1 MDRLCIAAAASGI
14 AALGIAVAAAAATN
28 PEAEIASLTGTGEF
42 RAFQEPD
49 WKAARVKQPL
59 FADNYVRTLALSR
72 MALVYADGTQE
83 QLAPNTMIRI
93 TASMAGK
100 PATSQLQKGR
110 VWMQSKNPPNG
121 LIMQTPWAAAAI
133 RGTDWEMAVD
143 DDGAATLAVF
153 SGEVELYN
161 EHGRVLVQAGEQAHV
176 SRGEAPVKLRL
187 QVSRERIQWVSSFT
201 VDPRRYAEFRDGPS
215 DPALS
220 AIANAVRDGRLGEA
234 FDRVHARAEGAES
247 RAIDLLL
254 LADFRLYEGDLDAA
268 QAALERGLRRFPA
281 DERFDV
287 GLARV
292 AILHDD
298 FALAARHAEAA
309 LAKRPASVDA
319 LLMRGEIARREGRA
333 GEAVAAYGRAAG
345 IAARD
350 PRAWVGLGVVET
362 ERENV
367 RRARSHLE
375 RALELDG
382 SDAEAR
388 AELGTLEG
396 FAGNLPR
403 GRAELEKAL
412 EIQPDNYVAWTG
424 LGVLRLKAGDEEGA
438 VQALVRASVIEPRY
452 ARAHLYLAAAYY
464 QQGRDRAALFE
475 LARAAETDPNDPL
488 PHLLA
493 SIIRLDRI
501 EPGDAIAEAQQ
512 ALARIPFLKSLN
524 QVADNQKGV
533 ANVGAPLA
541 FMGLEEWARS
551 AAWDSYLPL
560 WGGSHLFLADRY
572 AGAFDRRSELMQ
584 GFIADPLAFGG
595 SNRFQSLIVEPGHY
609 GTASLR
615 YAHSDDVHLTEPVL
629 TLNGYGVSPI
639 PTAYYVEGIDT
650 RIEPGAS
657 AISATGRTLT
667 VAAGA
672 KPLYDLG
679 TFIYANRLSIGADL
693 GTRGVTGDF
702 QRIDGV
708 ISRVDAGLRYAPDA
722 RSATWV
728 KAGAQRQD
736 STLDELVRVI
746 LPQGSAIQGSHLHI
760 KPTASD
766 AALRQTFT
774 PTDRLE
780 LTWGAEGSRQRSP
793 VDFVRDADFHFE
805 GSTVAPDAVD
815 FTDRD
820 RSSAVYGFVRAGGPA
835 FQWELGGGW
844 RDYRKDRDIAVSRG
858 ESGGGAVQVTE
869 TYRRRGGDPL
879 AGVTWR
885 FAPSMAVRAACRRWV
900 RPIALDTL
908 GPVAVAGMPLDDQL
922 VLPGGVLE
930 QCRAQW
936 EWSDSRATYASARV
950 ERTRV
955 RNLVSPLDGVLNAQS
970 DVTNLDRLRNRVLA
984 QPPKPDVLEDVP
996 VYGEGVARRAGVALE
1011 RLLAPGIAARAYY
1024 TYTESEN
1031 TDPAMRGLLIPYL
1044 PRHQATVG
1052 ASWAPGHHAFVT
1064 AQAVYRSRRFA
1075 DALNAQPLAPGW
1087 DAQLDA
1093 FIETADKRWSVE
1105 GFAGNLLKKDVSDV
1119 FGIVVSYRF

>member
-1 MDRLCIAAAASGI
+1 
-14 AALGIAVAAAAATN
+14 
-28 PEAEIASLTGTGEF
+28 
-42 RAFQEPD
+42 
-49 WKAARVKQPL
+49 
-59 FADNYVRTLALSR
+59 

-93 TASMAGK
+93 TASAADK
-100 PATSQLQKGR
+100 PATSALQKGR

-161 EHGRVLVQAGEQAHV
+161 EHGRVVVRAGEEAHV
-176 SRGEAPVKLRL
+176 SRGQAPVKLRL
-187 QVSRERIQWVSSFT
+187 QVSRERIQWVSAFT
-201 VDPRRYAEFRDGPS
+201 VDPRRYAEFRDGPP
-215 DPALS
+215 DAALA
-220 AIANAVRDGRLGEA
+220 AIAASIREGRLADA
-234 FDRVHARAEGAES
+234 FDRVRARAEGGEA
-247 RAIDLLL
+247 RAIDVLL
-254 LADFRLYEGDLDAA
+254 LADFRLYEGELDAA
-268 QAALERGLRRFPA
+268 QAALERGARLFPA

-298 FALAARHAEAA
+298 FALAQRHAEAA

-333 GEAVAAYGRAAG
+333 GEAVAAYGRAAQ

-350 PRAWVGLGVVET
+350 PRGWVGLGVVET

-375 RALELDG
+375 RALALDG

-396 FAGNLPR
+396 FAGDLAR

-412 EIQPDNYVAWTG
+412 ELQPDNYAAWTG
-424 LGVLRLKAGDEEGA
+424 LGVLKLKAGDEEGA
-438 VQALVRASVIEPRY
+438 VEALLRASVIEPRY

-475 LARAAETDPNDPL
+475 LQRASETDPNDPL

-572 AGAFDRRSELMQ
+572 AGDFDRRSELMQ

-609 GTASLR
+609 GTASVR
-615 YAHSDDVHLTEPVL
+615 YAHSDDVHLTEPVV

-639 PTAYYVEGIDT
+639 PTAYFVEGIDT
-650 RIEPGAS
+650 RIEPGGS

-672 KPLYDLG
+672 KPLYDVG
-679 TFIYANRLSIGADL
+679 TFIYANRLSFDADL
-693 GTRGVTGDF
+693 GQPGVTGDF
-702 QRIDGV
+702 QHIDGAV
-708 ISRVDAGLRYAPDA
+708 SRVDAGARYAPDA

-728 KAGAQRQD
+728 KAGAQHQD
-736 STLDELVRVI
+736 STLDETVRVV
-746 LPQGSAIQGSHLHI
+746 LPQGSAVQGSHLHI
-760 KPTASD
+760 KPTAAD
-766 AALRQTFT
+766 VALRQTYT
-774 PTDRLE
+774 PADRLE

-793 VDFVRDADFHFE
+793 VTFVRDSDFHFE
-805 GSTVAPDAVD
+805 GTPIAADSVD

-820 RSSAVYGFVRAGGPA
+820 RSSSVYGYVRAGGPA
-835 FQWELGGGW
+835 LQWELGGAW
-844 RDYRKDRDIAVSRG
+844 RDYRKDRDIAVARG
-858 ESGGGAVQVTE
+858 QDGAAVQVTE
-869 TYRRRGGDPL
+869 AYRRGGGDPL

-885 FAPSMAVRAACRRWV
+885 FAPSMALRAACRRWV

-922 VLPGGVLE
+922 VLPGGLLE

-936 EWSDSRATYASARV
+936 EWSDARATYASARV

-955 RNLVSPLDGVLNAQS
+955 HNLVSPLDGVLNSQS

-996 VYGEGVARRAGVALE
+996 VYGEGIARRAGVALE
-1011 RLLAPGIAARAYY
+1011 RLLTPGIAARAYY

-1031 TDPAMRGLLIPYL
+1031 TDPALRGLLIPYL

-1052 ASWAPGHHAFVT
+1052 ASWAPGHHAFLT

-1075 DALNAQPLAPGW
+1075 DAANAQPLAPGW

-1105 GFAGNLLKKDVSDV
+1105 GFAGNLLKKDASDV